1 MLSLPRQELKGHFTM
16 LPMDEVHFGCGS
28 LENLSAE
35 LEKQGVSRAVVVTGN
50 TLARKTDLVERV
62 VAAAGNRCAGV
73 FHETAQHVPR
83 RTVIAAAAYA
93 RERNA
98 DALISFGGGTPNDTA
113 KAALICLA
121 EGIDEPDGLDAY
133 RIRFTYPDRVE
144 IPSLTNDPI
153 PMFAIPTTLSA
164 GEFTY
169 FVGVTDEARKVKD
182 LYVDRRITAKA
193 VFLDPDLTLE
203 TPERLWLGTG
213 MRAVDHCI
221 EALCSSTAQPF
232 IDALAYRALNMLVR
246 HLRETRADPG
256 DKAARG
262 QCMVAAWMSVC
273 GLANVTLGLSHGIG
287 HQLGARCNVPH
298 GETSAVMMP
307 HVMAFNREA
316 TMTRQAWTA
325 EAMGVDIA
333 AMSEE
338 EAATAAAD
346 EVATL
351 VRDDMGLPWRLR
363 DVGVGHADFAGIA
376 ADALEDIIVAGN
388 PRPVTSTNQVIQLL
402 HKAW

>member
-1 MLSLPRQELKGHFTM
+1 MLSLPKQELKGHFTG
-16 LPMDEVHFGCGS
+16 LPMDEVHFGAGCLDS
-28 LENLSAE
+28 LSAE
-35 LEKQGVSRAVVVTGN
+35 LDKQGVSRAVIVTGH
-50 TLARKTDLVERV
+50 TLAQQTDLVEKV
-62 VAAAGNRCAGV
+62 VAAAGNKCAGV
-73 FHETAQHVPR
+73 FHETTQHVPR
-83 RTVIAAAAYA
+83 RTVIAAADYA
-93 RERNA
+93 RERGA

-121 EGIDEPDGLDAY
+121 EGIDEPAGLDDY
-133 RIRFTYPDRVE
+133 MIRFTYPDQVE
-144 IPSLTNDPI
+144 IPSLTRDPL
-153 PMFAIPTTLSA
+153 PMYAIPTTLSA

-169 FVGVTDEARKVKD
+169 FVGVTDEARRVKD

-193 VFLDPDLTLE
+193 VFLDPDLTLA

-221 EALCSSTAQPF
+221 EAMCSSTAQPF

-246 HLRETRADPG
+246 YLRETRAEPEDMT
-256 DKAARG
+256 ARA

-307 HVMAFNREA
+307 HVMAFNRETTA
-316 TMTRQAWTA
+316 TRQAWVA
-325 EAMGVDIA
+325 EAMGLDIA
-333 AMSEE
+333 GMSAD
-338 EAATAAAD
+338 EAAAAAAD

-363 DVGVGHADFAGIA
+363 DVGVTHDDFPGIA

-388 PRPVTSTNQVIQLL
+388 PRPVTSTDQVIDLL